1 MKRTSFL
8 AELEFYYCFALRCK
22 GMQCGIGSNF
32 FVLLLEYI
40 DWNYDKADILEDLH
54 PYLKL
59 LDVQQDVANVRDR
72 FRDRIQ

>member
-40 DWNYDKADILEDLH
+40 DWNYDKADVLEDLH

-59 LDVQQDVANVRDR
+59 LDMQQDVANVRDR